1 MTFSVTILGAL
12 AAMPDASS
20 ITSAQVLTIRD
31 QLYLIDCA
39 EGCQMKLQKYGIRR
53 NKIRTIF
60 ISHLHGDHLFGLP
73 GLLTSFSHFQRT
85 TPLTLVGPAGLQS
98 FVNTCLSVS
107 QAFIGY
113 DIHIKELESEQDVP
127 VYEDTHVRVYA
138 FPLTHRIPTYGYRM
152 EEKLP
157 VVNMRADVIRQY
169 KLDVSQIRDI
179 KKGLDLV
186 LADGSILKNSDVVY
200 QKHVPRT
207 YAYCSDTIY
216 DERIAAYVKGV
227 DLLYHEATYLNDL
240 EHKASERMHATA
252 AQAALIARKGGVSG
266 LILGHFSA
274 RYGDR
279 DDFLQEA
286 AAVFEATRLAGEG
299 ITFEIPSKIS
309 NILVKKD
316 M

>member
-1 MTFSVTILGAL
+1 MTFSVTILGTL
-12 AAMPDASS
+12 AAMPDAYS

-31 QLYLIDCA
+31 QLYMIDCA

-53 NKIRTIF
+53 NKIRSIF

-85 TPLTLVGPAGLQS
+85 TPLTIVGPVGLKS
-98 FVNTCLSVS
+98 FVNTCLSIS

-113 DIHIKELESEQDVP
+113 DIHIKEMELEQDVP
-127 VYEDTHVRVYA
+127 VYEDTHVCVYA

-157 VVNMRADVIRQY
+157 VANMRGDVIRKY
-169 KLDVSQIRDI
+169 KLDVGQIREI
-179 KKGLDLV
+179 KKGNDLQ
-186 LADGSILKNSDVVY
+186 LEDGSILENSDVVY
-200 QKHVPRT
+200 QKYIPRS

-216 DERIAAYVKGV
+216 EERIAAYVKGV

-240 EHKASERMHATA
+240 EYKAAERMHATA
-252 AQAALIARKGGVSG
+252 AQAALIARNAGVSG

-279 DDFLQEA
+279 DDFLQQA

-299 ITFEIPSKIS
+299 ITFEVQPKIS
-309 NILVKKD
+309 NILVKNY